1 MLVLVDITR
10 EIKQFKMATIEIS
23 RAMTIKTSISRGH
36 QAL

>member
-23 RAMTIKTSISRGH
+23 RAMTKTSISRGH